1 MKYARNSFLLLFS
14 LFTGLLLIFWRM
26 VSFAF
31 SALDFEPDAE
41 EKSDTNV
48 WYNYRTGEIDPVK
61 RYDGI
66 YQERL
71 QK

>member
-1 MKYARNSFLLLFS
+1 ML
-14 LFTGLLLIFWRM
+14 
-26 VSFAF
+26 SFAF
-31 SALDFEPDAE
+31 SALDFEPGAD

>member
-1 MKYARNSFLLLFS
+1 
-14 LFTGLLLIFWRM
+14 M

-31 SALDFEPDAE
+31 SALDFEPDVE

>member
-1 MKYARNSFLLLFS
+1 MKYAKKSFLIVFALLA
-14 LFTGLLLIFWRM
+14 GLILACWRLL
-26 VSFAF
+26 SFVF
-31 SALDFEPDAE
+31 SALDFEPNAD

-48 WYNYRTGEIDPVK
+48 WYNHRTGEIDPVK

-66 YQERL
+66 YQEPL

>member
-1 MKYARNSFLLLFS
+1 MKYAKKSFLLFFALFS
-14 LFTGLLLIFWRM
+14 GLLLACWR
-26 VSFAF
+26 VLSFAF
-31 SALDFEPDAE
+31 SALDFEPGAD

>member
-1 MKYARNSFLLLFS
+1 MKYAKKSFLLLLA
-14 LFTGLLLIFWRM
+14 LFTGLVSLCWRLL
-26 VSFAF
+26 SLAF
-31 SALDFEPDAE
+31 NALDFEPDAE